1 MADIIRVTGAWL
13 GLLADWLDQEGLAAP
28 DLRAALQRWGQE
40 NVVPLPVWQELLTQ
54 TVALRPG
61 PGTPL
66 AIGALV
72 KPRHVGVLGYL
83 VLASKTLAEAL
94 QVYQRYERLFYGA
107 SLAQVVATGADV
119 EIRWP
124 RQPLVENSLHDQLG
138 IAALVNF
145 MQQQVDQPPIPAR
158 IRFCSP
164 APDKASRVAIEAFFG
179 CPVDFDQDETAVR
192 IPLHYLALPLLHSD
206 PGLRQLLDQQAQ
218 AMLQAMPHADAFDRS
233 LQQTLLR
240 RLPEGDAA
248 LATMAAAMHVSVR
261 TLQRRLESRG
271 QTWQQVLDRSREE
284 LARQYLADRGL
295 SLTDIA
301 LLLGFSEQS
310 AFTRA
315 FKRWSGQTPALA
327 RKRLWQTAAA
337 VRA

>member
-1 MADIIRVTGAWL
+1 MADVIRVTGAWL
-13 GLLADWLDQEGLAAP
+13 GLLADWLDHEGLPAP
-28 DLRAALQRWGQE
+28 DLHAALQRWGQE
-40 NVVPLPVWQELLTQ
+40 TMVPLPIWHELLTQ
-54 TVALRPG
+54 TVALRPE

-94 QVYQRYERLFYGA
+94 QAYQRYERLFYGA
-107 SLAQVVATGADV
+107 SLAQVVASDDAV

-124 RQPLVENSLHDQLG
+124 RQPLVEDPLHDQLG
-138 IAALVNF
+138 IAALVTF
-145 MQQQVDQPPIPAR
+145 MQQQVAQPPIPAR

-164 APDKASRVAIEAFFG
+164 APADSQTAAEAFFG
-179 CPVDFDQDETAVR
+179 CPVQFDQDDTAVR
-192 IPLHYLALPLLHSD
+192 IPLAYLALPLLHSD
-206 PGLRQLLDQQAQ
+206 PGLRLLLDQQAQ
-218 AMLQAMPHADAFDRS
+218 AMLQAMPDADAFDRS

-248 LATMAAAMHVSVR
+248 LATVAAAMHVSVR
-261 TLQRRLESRG
+261 TLQRRLEARG

-295 SLTDIA
+295 SLSDIA

-315 FKRWSGQTPALA
+315 FKRWSGQTPAQA
-327 RKRLWQTAAA
+327 RKRLRAA
-337 VRA
+337 